1 MSDDKTT
8 DQDCPRCRGGGC
20 EWCKNTGRA
29 SGLRPDQFARYDAE
43 LMNGR
48 RAYLAGLPKSANP
61 HHIGSD
67 ARDWW
72 REGYDQCP

>member
-1 MSDDKTT
+1 MSE
-8 DQDCPRCRGGGC
+8 DQISDRDCSRCRGRGC
-20 EWCKNTGRA
+20 DWCKNTGCTIELRA
-29 SGLRPDQFARYDAE
+29 DQFARYDAE

-48 RAYLAGLPKSANP
+48 RAYLAGLSRSANP

-72 REGYDQCP
+72 QEGYDQ